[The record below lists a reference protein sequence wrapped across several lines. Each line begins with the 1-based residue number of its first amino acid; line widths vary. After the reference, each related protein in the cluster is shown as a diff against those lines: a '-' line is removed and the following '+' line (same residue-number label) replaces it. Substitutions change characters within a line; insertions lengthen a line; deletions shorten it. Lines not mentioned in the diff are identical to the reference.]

1 MVEYSARFV
10 RVTGNQKKSPLYL
23 KVDFLILFFPNECE
37 YGLPF
42 LSFTYVYLC
51 FFYYLLIYLYLLLI
65 NRRPIG
71 RQSWIK
77 HRKVRNQIQYEK
89 HAFSIYYDNIEK
101 QFQYK

>member
-23 KVDFLILFFPNECE
+23 KVDFFSNECE
-37 YGLPF
+37 CGLPF
-42 LSFTYVYLC
+42 LSFTNV
-51 FFYYLLIYLYLLLI
+51 FYYLLIYLYLLLI

-101 QFQYK
+101 QFKYK